1 MTTKIK
7 INEPISILV
16 NNLCNLTC
24 SHCAGLA
31 LYDFVGT
38 FKWKDWSHR
47 YERWAE
53 ILEPDSLS
61 LCGGEPYLHP
71 ELELWFDN
79 IRRLWPNI
87 LIEIMTNGTR
97 LSNRIELSR
106 KFINDGNS
114 CIVVSCHDETTFDSM
129 HQEVLEMLDPWKD
142 SIVAI
147 EQQGIESQSWKKID
161 YYLNDKLV
169 CRFQLVTEMLPPYHK
184 TVENGTVYF
193 EMGGDQEDSHNN
205 CDWRTSYTFQ
215 HGLLFK
221 CPPVTN
227 YPEAKLQVKYE
238 EAAKDVLEKYQG
250 CDPFDE
256 LNNVKS
262 FVDNLT
268 CSIEVCKLCA
278 FDKQEGTMTISRKIN
293 LDVNRKKKFRQI
305 KINPIL

>member
-1 MTTKIK
+1 
-7 INEPISILV
+7 
-16 NNLCNLTC
+16 
-24 SHCAGLA
+24 
-31 LYDFVGT
+31 
-38 FKWKDWSHR
+38 
-47 YERWAE
+47 
-53 ILEPDSLS
+53 
-61 LCGGEPYLHP
+61 
-71 ELELWFDN
+71 
-79 IRRLWPNI
+79 
-87 LIEIMTNGTR
+87 
-97 LSNRIELSR
+97 
-106 KFINDGNS
+106 
-114 CIVVSCHDETTFDSM
+114 M